1 MYDSGITAAAI
12 IEMVQ
17 SEADISVTIPDQ
29 SWLNWINETEQMLYT
44 EIIQELRIATL
55 TDPTSPINMADIT
68 PLPGEGQAI
77 FEDIQKIYGDGRELQ
92 KSTLISATKFNK
104 SVWYKSGTAIGF
116 NLSANATAA
125 SMKIIYCV
133 RPALIY
139 CVRPALKALVEGTP
153 PTLPGTVIALPP
165 EFVELMACRLRG
177 EAYKIANEDTQ
188 SGKWLAS
195 YNAYV
200 EDFKVWVKKHD
211 AGFGE

>member
-1 MYDSGITAAAI
+1 MYDSGITAKSL

-17 SEADISVTIPDQ
+17 SEADISIAIPDQ

-44 EIIQELRIATL
+44 EIIRELKVTTL
-55 TDPTSPINMADIT
+55 TDQTSPIAIT
-68 PLPGEGQAI
+68 AIIPAAGEGQAI

-92 KSTLISATKFNK
+92 KSTIISATKFNK

-133 RPALIY
+133 RPAL
-139 CVRPALKALVEGTP
+139 KALVAGTP
-153 PTLPGTVIALPP
+153 PTLPTAKIALPP

-188 SGKWLAS
+188 SGKWIAS

-200 EDFKVWVKKHD
+200 EDLKVWVKKHD

>member
-1 MYDSGITAAAI
+1 MYVSGITTAAI
-12 IEMVQ
+12 ISMVQ

-44 EIIQELRIATL
+44 EIIRELKATTL
-55 TDPTSPINMADIT
+55 TDQTSPIAIT
-68 PLPGEGQAI
+68 AIVPATGEGQAI

-92 KSTLISATKFNK
+92 KASIISATKFNK

-116 NLSANATAA
+116 NLASNATAA

-133 RPALIY
+133 RPALK
-139 CVRPALKALVEGTP
+139 VLVAGTP
-153 PTLPGTVIALPP
+153 PTLPTAKIALPP
-165 EFVELMACRLRG
+165 EFVELMACRLRA
-177 EAYKIANEDTQ
+177 EAYKLANDDNI
-188 SGKWLAS
+188 GAKWFAS
-195 YNAYV
+195 YNTYV

>member
-44 EIIQELRIATL
+44 EIIRELRIATL
-55 TDPTSPINMADIT
+55 TDPTSPINIADIT

-92 KSTLISATKFNK
+92 KSTTISATKFNK
-104 SVWYKSGTAIGF
+104 SVWYKLGTAIGF

-133 RPALIY
+133 RPALK
-139 CVRPALKALVEGTP
+139 VLVAGTP
-153 PTLPGTVIALPP
+153 PTLPTAKIALPP

-195 YNAYV
+195 YNGYV
-200 EDFKVWVKKHD
+200 EDLKVWVKKHD

>member
-1 MYDSGITAAAI
+1 MYDSGITAKSL

-17 SEADISVTIPDQ
+17 SEADISIAIPDQ
-29 SWLNWINETEQMLYT
+29 SWLNWINEVEQMLYT
-44 EIIQELRIATL
+44 EVIKELKVFTL
-55 TDPTSPINMADIT
+55 TAPTSPIDIEDIT
-68 PLPGEGQAI
+68 PSTGEGQAI
-77 FEDIQKIYGDGRELQ
+77 FEDIVMITADGRAIQ
-92 KSTLISATKFNK
+92 KATVISSLRFNK

-116 NLSANATAA
+116 TLASNATAA
-125 SMKIIYCV
+125 SVKIIYCV
-133 RPALIY
+133 RPE
-139 CVRPALKALVEGTP
+139 LKVLVAGTP
-153 PTLPGTVIALPP
+153 PTLPTAKIALPP

-188 SGKWLAS
+188 SGKWIAN